1 MPDPIPENDIAL
13 RTIDLTRLYRV
24 GRETINALRAVDI
37 TIRKGEFVAIMGP
50 SGSGKSTL
58 LNLLGGL
65 DQPTS
70 GKVLLDNH
78 DLREYNEEKLAAL
91 RRKKLGF
98 IFQRHDLFP
107 ILTARENVE
116 FPMLLD
122 DISPEDRRPRADEL
136 LALVGLEDKA
146 DHLPDELSGGQQ
158 QRVGIA
164 RSLAN
169 AAQILLADEPTGNL
183 DSATSADIIAALVS
197 LKRAKNLTLIMVTHD
212 PEVAIHADRILQ
224 LKDGQLVAITNRL
237 RRLGGSS
244 HRVGIELAEKEP
256 YGTYLCMEIDHT
268 QPAPYHDLSIW
279 SCTGCGLVRR
289 NTFLCGC
296 YFARDD
302 CHRHC
307 PGQTGYHRA
316 RH

>member
-1 MPDPIPENDIAL
+1 MSDLNSDNNIAL
-13 RTIDLTRLYRV
+13 RTVDLTRTYRV
-24 GRETINALRAVDI
+24 GRELISALNNVNINI
-37 TIRKGEFVAIMGP
+37 QKGEFVAIMGP

-70 GKVLLDNH
+70 GQVLLDHH
-78 DLREYNEEKLAAL
+78 DLREYNEEQLAAL
-91 RRKKLGF
+91 RRQKLGF

-122 DISPEDRRPRADEL
+122 GALPDERRARATEL

-146 DHLPDELSGGQQ
+146 EHLPDELSGGQQ

-183 DSATSADIIAALVS
+183 DSTTSADIIDALVN

-212 PEVAIHADRILQ
+212 PEVATHADRILQ
-224 LKDGQLVAITNRL
+224 LKDGQLVEVLDGNDVPAGAVTGLAAI
-237 RRLGGSS
+237 
-244 HRVGIELAEKEP
+244 
-256 YGTYLCMEIDHT
+256 
-268 QPAPYHDLSIW
+268 
-279 SCTGCGLVRR
+279 
-289 NTFLCGC
+289 
-296 YFARDD
+296 
-302 CHRHC
+302 
-307 PGQTGYHRA
+307 
-316 RH
+316 

>member
-1 MPDPIPENDIAL
+1 MGSCSKGRQLMSNQMSENGVAL
-13 RTIDLTRLYRV
+13 QTLDLTRLYRV
-24 GRETINALRAVDI
+24 GRDMIAALNSVTI
-37 TIRKGEFVAIMGP
+37 TIQKGEFVAIMGP

-65 DQPTS
+65 DQPSS

-78 DLREYNEEKLAAL
+78 DLAGYNEEQLAAL
-91 RRKKLGF
+91 RRQKLGF

-122 DISPEDRRPRADEL
+122 GVLPEDRRARANEL
-136 LALVGLEDKA
+136 LVLVGLEEKA

-183 DSATSADIIAALVS
+183 DSATSTDIIEALVT
-197 LKRAKNLTLIMVTHD
+197 LKRA
-212 PEVAIHADRILQ
+212 
-224 LKDGQLVAITNRL
+224 
-237 RRLGGSS
+237 
-244 HRVGIELAEKEP
+244 
-256 YGTYLCMEIDHT
+256 
-268 QPAPYHDLSIW
+268 
-279 SCTGCGLVRR
+279 
-289 NTFLCGC
+289 
-296 YFARDD
+296 
-302 CHRHC
+302 
-307 PGQTGYHRA
+307 
-316 RH
+316 

>member
-1 MPDPIPENDIAL
+1 MANSPQPDVAL
-13 RTIDLTRLYRV
+13 KTIDLTRLYRV
-24 GRETINALRAVDI
+24 GRQTVAALNDVNI
-37 TIRKGEFVAIMGP
+37 IIQKGEFVAIMGP

-70 GKVLLDNH
+70 GNVLLD
-78 DLREYNEEKLAAL
+78 DLDLAQYDEEQLAAL
-91 RRKKLGF
+91 RRQKLGF

-107 ILTARENVE
+107 ILTVRENVE

-122 DISPEDRRPRADEL
+122 GVVPADRRTRAYEL
-136 LALVGLEDKA
+136 LALVGLQEKA

-183 DSATSADIIAALVS
+183 DSATSAEIVAALID

-224 LKDGQLVAITNRL
+224 LKDGRLVEVLNHSAMPT
-237 RRLGGSS
+237 GA
-244 HRVGIELAEKEP
+244 VAE
-256 YGTYLCMEIDHT
+256 ME
-268 QPAPYHDLSIW
+268 S
-279 SCTGCGLVRR
+279 
-289 NTFLCGC
+289 N
-296 YFARDD
+296 
-302 CHRHC
+302 
-307 PGQTGYHRA
+307 
-316 RH
+316 

>member
-1 MPDPIPENDIAL
+1 MSDIPQSDIAL
-13 RTIDLTRLYRV
+13 KTIDLTRCYRV
-24 GRETINALRAVDI
+24 GRETIAALNSVNIAI
-37 TIRKGEFVAIMGP
+37 KKGEFVAIMGP

-70 GKVLLDNH
+70 GKVLLEDH
-78 DLREYNEEKLAAL
+78 DLAQYNEEQLAAL
-91 RRKKLGF
+91 RRQKLGF

-122 DISPEDRRPRADEL
+122 GVLPADRRVRAEEL
-136 LALVGLEDKA
+136 LALVGLEEKA
-146 DHLPDELSGGQQ
+146 EHLPDELSGGQQ

-183 DSATSADIIAALVS
+183 DSVTSADIIDALVN

-212 PEVAIHADRILQ
+212 SEVAIHADRILQ
-224 LKDGQLVAITNRL
+224 LRDGQLVEVVDRSDTDIPAAT
-237 RRLGGSS
+237 
-244 HRVGIELAEKEP
+244 VAELKSDQQRKTP
-256 YGTYLCMEIDHT
+256 WH
-268 QPAPYHDLSIW
+268 
-279 SCTGCGLVRR
+279 
-289 NTFLCGC
+289 
-296 YFARDD
+296 
-302 CHRHC
+302 
-307 PGQTGYHRA
+307 
-316 RH
+316 